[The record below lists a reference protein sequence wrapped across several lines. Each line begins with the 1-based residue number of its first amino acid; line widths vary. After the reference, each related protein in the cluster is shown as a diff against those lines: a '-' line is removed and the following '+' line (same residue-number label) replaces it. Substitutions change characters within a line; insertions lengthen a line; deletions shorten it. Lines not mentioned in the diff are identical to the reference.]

1 MQNEIETENE
11 LQIWLEMQRAQGGGF
26 RSAQSRA
33 LRDVGPGLAA
43 FKVKADHE
51 LNRIQ
56 RLKKNRR

>member
-43 FKVKADHE
+43 FKVYHRK
-51 LNRIQ
+51 LIMN
-56 RLKKNRR
+56 